1 MSEEYS
7 GVKFRAI
14 LKDAEPPDDLRLE
27 ELRYWCKIFHEK
39 NLTPPYP
46 GGSYG
51 NLSFRIKPGENNF
64 IITGTSIGLKENLS
78 DDSFVRV
85 TGFDLEKKIIFA
97 EGRRFPSSES
107 MLHHSIYNAR
117 PYVQAIF
124 HGHAKEFL
132 SNATNLNCPETATVE
147 PYGSIELV
155 NSVLAI
161 LGYQNF
167 FIIKNHGFVSV
178 GNSMKETGERCISL
192 LDGYY
197 SSI

>member
-1 MSEEYS
+1 MAEEYR
-7 GVKFRAI
+7 GTKFKTV
-14 LKDAEPPDDLRLE
+14 LKETEPPSDKKID

-64 IITGTSIGLKENLS
+64 IITGTSIGLKDAL
-78 DDSFVRV
+78 DDSCFVKV
-85 TGFDLEKKIIFA
+85 TSCDLEKKIIYA
-97 EGRRFPSSES
+97 EGKRCPSSES
-107 MLHHSIYNAR
+107 MLHYSIYNAR
-117 PYVQAIF
+117 PYVQAVF

-132 SNATNLNCPETATVE
+132 GAAKNLNLSETSTVE

-155 NSVLAI
+155 NSVLDI

-167 FIIKNHGFVSV
+167 FIMKNHGFVSI
-178 GNSMKETGERCISL
+178 GNSMKETGERCLAL

-197 SSI
+197 NSI

>member
-1 MSEEYS
+1 MAEEYS
-7 GVKFRAI
+7 GVKFRTI
-14 LKDAEPPDDLRLE
+14 LKEAEPPSDKRLD
-27 ELRYWCKIFHEK
+27 ELRYWCKIFHDR

-51 NLSFRIKPGENNF
+51 NLSFRINPGGNSF
-64 IITGTSIGLKENLS
+64 IITGTSIGLKDQLDNG
-78 DDSFVRV
+78 SFVKV
-85 TGFDLEKKIIFA
+85 TDCDLEKKIIYA
-97 EGRRFPSSES
+97 EGQRCPSSES
-107 MLHHSIYNAR
+107 MLHFSIYNAR

-132 SNATNLNCPETATVE
+132 KAAKDINFTETKTEE
-147 PYGSIELV
+147 PYGSVELV

-178 GNSMKETGERCISL
+178 GNSMKETGERCLAL

-197 SSI
+197 NSI

>member
-1 MSEEYS
+1 MAEEYC
-7 GVKFRAI
+7 GVKFKTI
-14 LKDAEPPDDLRLE
+14 LKDAEPPSDSRLE

-51 NLSFRIKPGENNF
+51 NLSFRIKPRENSF
-64 IITGTSIGLKENLS
+64 IITGTSIGLKENLGN
-78 DDSFVRV
+78 DSFVKV
-85 TGFDLEKKIIFA
+85 TGCDLENKYIYA
-97 EGRRFPSSES
+97 EGRRDPSSES
-107 MLHHSIYNAR
+107 MLHYSIYNVR

-132 SNATNLNCPETATVE
+132 SNAHNLNCPETATVE

-155 NSVLAI
+155 NSVLDI
-161 LGYQNF
+161 LGFQNF
-167 FIIKNHGFVSV
+167 FIIKNHGFVSL
-178 GNSMKETGERCISL
+178 GNSMKETGERCIAL

-197 SSI
+197 NSI

>member
-1 MSEEYS
+1 MAEEYS
-7 GVKFRAI
+7 GVKFRTI
-14 LKDAEPPDDLRLE
+14 LKDAEPPSDSRME
-27 ELRYWCKIFHEK
+27 ELRYWCKTFHEK

-51 NLSFRIKPGENNF
+51 NLSFRIKTGENNF
-64 IITGTSIGLKENLS
+64 IITGTSIGLKDNL
-78 DDSFVRV
+78 DDDCFVKV
-85 TGFDLEKKIIFA
+85 TGCDLEKKIIFA
-97 EGRRFPSSES
+97 EGRRCPSSES
-107 MLHHSIYNAR
+107 MLHYSIYNAR

-132 SNATNLNCPETATVE
+132 SNANNLNCSETATVE

-155 NSVLAI
+155 NSVLNI

-167 FIIKNHGFVSV
+167 FIIKNHGFVSL
-178 GNSMKETGERCISL
+178 GNSMKETGERCLTL

-197 SSI
+197 NSI